1 MTDVQIKLKNS
12 ELKEPNRARVK
23 KTLRKDQPI
32 QTAIEGAAAA
42 AAKMLHPLCSTSP
55 TTVVHLFLAKKKY
68 REFKKRHVFKQ

>member
-42 AAKMLHPLCSTSP
+42 KMLHPLCSTSP

-68 REFKKRHVFKQ
+68 REFKKRHVFEQ